1 MTQIACHAT
10 EREKQVMAANV
21 GTDIGKSISEFCVFK
36 EANQCV
42 ARYLHG
48 DSSLGVDP
56 VWPVQ

>member
-1 MTQIACHAT
+1 M
-10 EREKQVMAANV
+10 VAANV
-21 GTDIGKSISEFCVFK
+21 GTDIGKSIFEFK